1 MTKRRILS
9 LLLIMVN
16 IATSLTLTGCGK
28 EASTTTV
35 TETVLKEGEY
45 QIYYLN
51 KSKTALQSKVIEYK
65 DSEDVVDIATE
76 CMEYMCDAMSK
87 EIVDGSVVLDVQDY
101 RISNGI
107 LTVDLDEEYYDIDST
122 SEILVRACMV
132 LTLTQIKGV
141 EYVGITVEGQT
152 IKDGQGNTINKMKAD
167 EFVNFKDNFPY
178 TKKEVTL
185 VLYFADADAKML
197 RTKKIDTYYDYSVS
211 YEQFV
216 INHLIA
222 GVTEKDVEN
231 GYKSTLPKGTVLDL
245 VYTKDGVC
253 YVDFDQSFM
262 DTVRPVSTELLLY
275 SIINSLTE
283 SSYVTKVQFS
293 VEGESNIELYNEV
306 DLSEPFSRNVDL
318 ILKESENN

>member
-1 MTKRRILS
+1 MTKRRVLS
-9 LLLIMVN
+9 VLLVVVN
-16 IATSLTLTGCGK
+16 IFYAFMLTGCGDDTSTNNVI
-28 EASTTTV
+28 EATL
-35 TETVLKEGEY
+35 EEGQY
-45 QIYYLN
+45 QVYFLN
-51 KSKTALQSKVIEYK
+51 KNKTALKSEVMEFD
-65 DSEDVVDIATE
+65 DSDDILEIAKE
-76 CMEYMCDAMSK
+76 CMEYMSEAMSK
-87 EIVDGSVVLDVQDY
+87 EILDGSVVLNYLDC
-101 RISNGI
+101 RFSNGI
-107 LTVDLDEEYYDIDST
+107 LTIDLDKKYYDIDST
-122 SEILVRACMV
+122 TEILVRACMV
-132 LTLTQIKGV
+132 LTLTQIESV

-152 IKDGQGNTINKMKAD
+152 IKDNQGNTINKMKAD

-185 VLYFADADAKML
+185 VLYFADSDAKML
-197 RTKKIDTYYDYSVS
+197 KMKKVDTFYDYSVS

-216 INHLIA
+216 INHLIQ
-222 GVTEKDVEN
+222 GVTQEDVEN
-231 GYKSTLPKGTVLDL
+231 GYKSTLPKGTVLDM

-293 VEGESNIELYNEV
+293 VEGESNIELYNEL

-318 ILKESENN
+318 IIKESENN